1 MPASHGLDPQSHR
14 SGRGFSTRAVSAL
27 LTVCLVGSTVGATT
41 SFAFAQAKP
50 AAGSPSDVDKK
61 KAGGFFKKGKEL
73 FDKKD
78 YKAAREQFKKA
89 EEIVP
94 AGTAEY
100 YLGRCAEELGDQTD
114 AASWYDKSI
123 ATGKL
128 KPDLDADAKTRVA
141 AIKSKPVKIKV
152 NSDPGGASIWIDGKD
167 SGQKTPAEIEVTPGP
182 HKVSL
187 QLAGKKNNDQDVE
200 VAAFTGATVDGKLED
215 AGPTVAAADPFAKK
229 PDTTNTATTA
239 TTTTA
244 TTTTVA
250 PSNGKR
256 DMTWV
261 YVTGAGAIVALGIG
275 TAFGLKALSD
285 KKSFDDNPTRDTR
298 DKGTRDALIADMG
311 FGIGITLAVTSAV
324 LYFSSPS
331 SSETAAAK
339 PPAYSFAPVVGG
351 MTKGAPSMA
360 GVAAAFNF

>member
-1 MPASHGLDPQSHR
+1 MPASRTDSNR
-14 SGRGFSTRAVSAL
+14 SGRGLSHRGVAALVALAVFSGS
-27 LTVCLVGSTVGATT
+27 VGSTSLVY
-41 SFAFAQAKP
+41 AQAKP
-50 AAGSPSDVDKK
+50 AAATGAPTDADKK
-61 KAGGFFKKGKEL
+61 KAGAFFKTGKAL
-73 FDKKD
+73 FDKKN
-78 YKAAREQFKKA
+78 YKAAQEQFKKA
-89 EEIVP
+89 EDIVP

-114 AASWYDKSI
+114 AASWYDKAI

-128 KPDLDADAKTRVA
+128 KPDLETDAKTRVA

-152 NSDPGGASIWIDGKD
+152 NSDPAGATIWIDGKD

-200 VAAFTGATVDGKLED
+200 VAAFTGATVEGKLED
-215 AGPTVAAADPFAKK
+215 AGPVVAADDPFAKK
-229 PDTTNTATTA
+229 PETTPTTT

-244 TTTTVA
+244 DTTATVT
-250 PSNGKR
+250 PSSGKR

-261 YVTGAGAIVALGIG
+261 YVTGAGAIVALGVG

-331 SSETAAAK
+331 SSETASAK
-339 PPAYSFAPVVGG
+339 PETPKMSFAPVVGG
-351 MTKGAPSMA
+351 LSKGSASMA
-360 GVAAAFNF
+360 GFAAAFNF

>member
-1 MPASHGLDPQSHR
+1 MPASRTDSKR
-14 SGRGFSTRAVSAL
+14 SGRGLSTRGVAALVALAVASGSL
-27 LTVCLVGSTVGATT
+27 GSTTLAY
-41 SFAFAQAKP
+41 AQGT
-50 AAGSPSDVDKK
+50 AAAPSDADKK
-61 KAGGFFKKGKEL
+61 KAGAFFKKGKEL

-78 YKAAREQFKKA
+78 YKGAKDQFSKA

-100 YLGRCAEELGDQTD
+100 YLGRCAEELGDQN
-114 AASWYDKSI
+114 AAAGWYDKSI

-128 KPDLDADAKTRVA
+128 KPDLESDAKARVA
-141 AIKSKPVKIKV
+141 TIKSKPVKIKV
-152 NSDPGGASIWIDGKD
+152 NSDPAGATIWIDGKD

-187 QLAGKKNNDQDVE
+187 QMAGKKNNDQDVE
-200 VAAFTGATVDGKLED
+200 VAAFTGANVDGKLDE
-215 AGPTVAAADPFAKK
+215 AGPAVAADDPFAKK
-229 PDTTNTATTA
+229 PDTTTTTNDSSMTTS

-244 TTTTVA
+244 TTT
-250 PSNGKR
+250 SEGGKR

-261 YVTGAGAIVALGIG
+261 YITGAGAIVALGVG

-285 KKSFDDNPTRDTR
+285 KKDYDANPTRDTR

-331 SSETAAAK
+331 SSETASAK
-339 PPAYSFAPVVGG
+339 PEAPKMAFAPVVGG
-351 MTKGAPSMA
+351 ASKGAPSMA
-360 GVAAAFNF
+360 GFAAAFTF

>member
-1 MPASHGLDPQSHR
+1 MAASHSNRSHR
-14 SGRGFSTRAVSAL
+14 RSSTRAVSAL

-41 SFAFAQAKP
+41 SLAFAQAKP
-50 AAGSPSDVDKK
+50 AAGAPSDADKK

-78 YKAAREQFKKA
+78 YKGAREQFKKA

-100 YLGRCAEELGDQTD
+100 YLGRCAEELGEQTD

-152 NSDPGGASIWIDGKD
+152 NSDPTGATIWIDGKD

-187 QLAGKKNNDQDVE
+187 QMSGKKNNDQDVE
-200 VAAFTGATVDGKLED
+200 VAAFTGANVDGKLED
-215 AGPTVAAADPFAKK
+215 AGPTVAAEDPFAKK
-229 PDTTNTATTA
+229 PDTTTATTA

-244 TTTTVA
+244 TTATVA
-250 PSNGKR
+250 PESGKR

-261 YVTGAGAIVALGIG
+261 YVTGAGAIVALGVG

-331 SSETAAAK
+331 SSETASAK

-351 MTKGAPSMA
+351 MTKGSPSMA